1 MSIWTEAVNVFTSLT
16 TLDPWEMRQAFKTNG
31 AWIAFTAITLAGA
44 YAVLAIYRAVPWL
57 ERNLERGV
65 IVYTYL
71 IIAGIIFA
79 GVVQRFVLSG
89 QPPWSTTLP
98 PMLFMIMAWY
108 GCSYN
113 VKLRT
118 HLSFNEFRMNMNRP
132 FQMACLSLDAL
143 LWFGFCVICVT
154 TTSRVTANSADN
166 FQILLGTDNV
176 MQWWFIIT
184 IPLAFVMMAARVL
197 ANLQHDIG
205 NFRSGE
211 PLIKQTVIGG
221 DA

>member
-1 MSIWTEAVNVFTSLT
+1 MSIWAEAIGVFTAFTSF
-16 TLDPWEMRQAFKTNG
+16 DPWEMRQAFTTNG
-31 AWIAFTAITLAGA
+31 AWISFTLITITGA
-44 YAVLAIYRAVPWL
+44 YAVLALYRAVPWI
-57 ERNLERGV
+57 ERNLERG
-65 IVYTYL
+65 IIIYSYL
-71 IIAGIIFA
+71 IIAGIIFS

-98 PMLFMIMAWY
+98 PMLFMIMAWF

-118 HLSFNEFRMNMNRP
+118 HLAFSEFRTKMAPRL
-132 FQMACLSLDAL
+132 QLACLSLDAL

-154 TTSRVTANSADN
+154 TISRVTANSADN
-166 FQILLGTDNV
+166 FQIVLGTDNL

-184 IPLAFVMMAARVL
+184 IPIAFIMMAARVL
-197 ANLQHDIG
+197 ANLLEDIA
-205 NFRSGE
+205 NYRSGA
-211 PLIKQTVIGG
+211 PLITQAVIGG